1 MSYLLSRSFWTILA
15 LTLVP
20 EGASTP
26 VHAVDNGVGAQPYR
40 GWSSWTLEATKYP
53 GYGGAWLN
61 AENIKRQSDAMHTT
75 LGQYGYTSINIDSF
89 WSNRFDEWGRPT
101 YDIARFPR
109 GISDVAQ
116 YVHARGQKLGV
127 YWVPGINQ
135 RVYDRNPLIEGTAYH
150 IQDIVFTPRQ
160 PADAWGG
167 GWKINYDQPGAQE
180 YVDSCAR
187 LFASWGVDFL
197 KLDGLT
203 PGSGHNSDGMDARRD
218 VAAWSAALRK
228 TGRPT
233 WLTLSWNLDV
243 RHAADWQRYGNAR
256 RITDDVES
264 YGDHLA
270 HWPAVSWRFGAASAW
285 AGLASVRK
293 GWNDFDSLPVGNG
306 TMDGLT
312 PDERRTTV
320 TLWAIGASPL
330 YVGDDLTK
338 LDALGRELLT
348 NREVLAVQEAGRP
361 LWQDAGGEAQVW
373 HADQADGSLVVALF
387 NLSDT
392 KTQNVTARWEALGIV
407 GAAQVRDL
415 WSHTDLGTMSNQFSA
430 TLVPHSARLLRV
442 TPGQGQ
448 AITQWRFAPDRG
460 LPPTQVATMPTNT
473 PEWMDTII
481 GLDEFTGQL
490 GTLWF
495 RATLRDSGQPHQGQ
509 RVLHFGS
516 ADDNATVYLNGQ
528 KLGEH
533 QGYEGAFSFAVPPE
547 LWRRGRANELAVRVE
562 NTAGPGGLFRRVTLY

>member
-1 MSYLLSRSFWTILA
+1 MKRPLARGFATALSFA
-15 LTLVP
+15 LT
-20 EGASTP
+20 GWGINQTC
-26 VHAVDNGVGAQPYR
+26 HAVENGVGKQPYR

-53 GYGGAWLN
+53 GYGGAWLT
-61 AENIKRQSDAMHTT
+61 AENIKRQSDAMRAT
-75 LGQYGYTSINIDSF
+75 LGQYGYTFINIDSF
-89 WSNRFDEWGRPT
+89 WSNRFDECGRPT

-109 GISDVAQ
+109 GISDVAS
-116 YVHARGQKLGV
+116 YVHARGQTLGL

-135 RVYDRNPLIEGTAYH
+135 SVYDRNPLIQGTPYH
-150 IQDIVFTPRQ
+150 VRDIVFAPRQ

-180 YVDSCAR
+180 YVYSCAR

-203 PGSGHNSDGMDARRD
+203 PGSGHTNDGMDARRD
-218 VAAWSAALRK
+218 VAAWSTALQK
-228 TGRPT
+228 TGRPI
-233 WLTLSWNLDV
+233 WLTLSWTLDV
-243 RHAADWQRYGNAR
+243 RYAADWQCYGNAR
-256 RITDDVES
+256 RIADDVES

-270 HWPAVSWRFGAASAW
+270 HWPAVAWRFGAASAW
-285 AGLASVRK
+285 AGLASARK

-306 TMDGLT
+306 AMDGLT
-312 PDERRTTV
+312 PDERRTVV
-320 TLWAIGASPL
+320 TLWALGGSPL

-348 NREVLAVQEAGRP
+348 NREVLSVQAAGRP
-361 LWQDAGGEAQVW
+361 LWQDVGGETQVW

-392 KTQNVTARWEALGIV
+392 KTQDVTTRWEPLGIV
-407 GAAQVRDL
+407 GAARVRDL
-415 WSHTDLGTMSNQFSA
+415 WGHTDLGEISNQFSA
-430 TLVPHSARLLRV
+430 TLAPHAARLLRV
-442 TPGQGQ
+442 TPVRGR
-448 AITQWRFAPDRG
+448 AITRWRFAPDKG
-460 LPPTQVATMPTNT
+460 LAPERMATQPTTLPT
-473 PEWMDTII
+473 WQDTTI
-481 GLDEFTGQL
+481 GLDEFTGQP

-495 RATLRDSGQPHQGQ
+495 RATLRDNGPPHRGQ
-509 RVLHFGS
+509 RTLHFGS

-533 QGYEGAFSFAVPPE
+533 RGYEGAFSFTIPAA
-547 LWRRGRANELAVRVE
+547 LWRKGQTNELAVRVE